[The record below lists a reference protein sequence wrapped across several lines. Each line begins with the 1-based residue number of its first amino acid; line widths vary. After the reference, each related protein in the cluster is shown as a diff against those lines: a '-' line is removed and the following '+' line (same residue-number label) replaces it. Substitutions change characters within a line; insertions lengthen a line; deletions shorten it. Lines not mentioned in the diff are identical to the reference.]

1 MRVSG
6 KFIYLKR
13 INLKDAYFVFK
24 LRNKKR
30 ISMFLHK
37 PPKSISAQKRWI
49 LNNIKNNKTLDFII
63 YKKKDNKKIGTIAF
77 DKINKNN
84 AEWGRWISQGNIFE
98 NIESVLVLLN
108 YGFNKLKL
116 KNIYSMTNKDNI
128 KVINFHKN
136 TSALYKGIKKSW
148 FTINNK
154 KKDAI
159 KFDFNKTRFNQFNKK
174 LNTMIESIQL

>member
-1 MRVSG
+1 M
-6 KFIYLKR
+6 
-13 INLKDAYFVFK
+13 
-24 LRNKKR
+24 NK
-30 ISMFLHK
+30 
-37 PPKSISAQKRWI
+37 
-49 LNNIKNNKTLDFII
+49 IKNKKTLDFKI
-63 YKKKDNKKIGTIAF
+63 YKKKNNKKIGTIAF